1 MCVLNTMVAPSVC
14 PLLLLL
20 LLLFFYFLFFPLCQ
34 VMHLPNS
41 QKVQKISTSIKM
53 ILPRFSINLKNKDSF
68 YSIIL
73 IKVGMYTSRLHYVT
87 L

>member
-20 LLLFFYFLFFPLCQ
+20 LLFFFSLCQ

-41 QKVQKISTSIKM
+41 QKVQKISTSIKI
-53 ILPRFSINLKNKDSF
+53 ILPRFSINLKNKNSF

-73 IKVGMYTSRLHYVT
+73 IIYHNFFK
-87 L
+87 